1 MIGIICAMD
10 TEVIGYI
17 NAMEDKRVETV
28 SGYDFTTGVLN
39 GKQCV
44 VVMCGIGKVNAA
56 ICTQAMIMRYAPKY
70 IINSG
75 IGGGLTTETDIG
87 DIVIAESVIQHDM
100 DTTSFGD
107 PMGLLNLPG
116 GDRVELPC
124 DEKLIKCADSIC
136 KSIGVKAHVGVLVTG
151 DQFITSREKRL
162 ALNNSFNAIACE
174 MEGGSVGQACYRS
187 SIPFII
193 IRAISDN
200 VEKNN
205 HMDYLEFKKICSEK
219 SSKIV
224 TLLIDGIE
232 IS

>member
-17 NAMEDKRVETV
+17 NAMKDKRVETV

-56 ICTQAMIMRYAPKY
+56 ICTQAMIMRYAPQY

-75 IGGGLTTETDIG
+75 IGGGLTAEIDIG
-87 DIVIAESVIQHDM
+87 DIVIAKGVIQHDM

-124 DEKLIKCADSIC
+124 DEKLIKSADSIC

-151 DQFITSREKRL
+151 DQFITSKEKRL
-162 ALNNSFNAIACE
+162 ALNKSFNAIACE
-174 MEGGSVGQACYRS
+174 MEGGSIGQACYRS
-187 SIPFII
+187 DIPFII

-205 HMDYLEFKKICSEK
+205 HMDYLEFKKICSDK

-224 TLLIDGIE
+224 TLLIDSID

>member
-17 NAMEDKRVETV
+17 NAMKDKRVETV
-28 SGYDFTTGVLN
+28 SGYDFTTGMLN
-39 GKQCV
+39 GKKCV

-56 ICTQAMIMRYAPKY
+56 ICAQAMIMRYAPQY

-87 DIVIAESVIQHDM
+87 DIVIAKCVVQHDM

-124 DEKLIKCADSIC
+124 DTRLIKCAESIC
-136 KSIGVKAHVGVLVTG
+136 ESIGVKAHIGVLATG

-162 ALNNSFNAIACE
+162 ALNKSFNAIACE
-174 MEGGSVGQACYRS
+174 MEGGSIGQACYRS
-187 SIPFII
+187 NIPFII

-219 SSKIV
+219 SAKIV
-224 TLLIDGIE
+224 SMLLDIIDA
-232 IS
+232 